1 MEALPIAR
9 IFKNSLYG
17 ILLPKPNSI
26 KTGGV
31 NENTNCVNK
40 YFLLQAVV
48 KVCRNDA
55 ASK

>member
-1 MEALPIAR
+1 
-9 IFKNSLYG
+9 
-17 ILLPKPNSI
+17 LPKPNSI